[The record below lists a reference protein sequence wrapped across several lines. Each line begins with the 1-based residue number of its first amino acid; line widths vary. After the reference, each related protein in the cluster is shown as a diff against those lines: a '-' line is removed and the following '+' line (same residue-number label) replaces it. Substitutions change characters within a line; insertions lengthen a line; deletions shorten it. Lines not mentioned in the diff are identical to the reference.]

1 MKRSLILVLS
11 MFLTFIVAPSAKA
24 DLTFNGDVSCP
35 ADHPVK
41 GSEVNATTGER
52 FTHCSTETA
61 WSAYLIGGDLL
72 EAYNNSGGTL
82 DITEAVTQYR
92 QEQQSISDQ
101 RAKAEA
107 DAIAE
112 ANANPGQQICK
123 TWSYTST
130 YNGSGGGGVCT
141 TTPVQA
147 KSIDN
152 TLAAAKI
159 AEIRARLEADPQYAT
174 LRRAEANATTGINIV
189 IDYSAAERAA
199 ALDQWAIN
207 MAGNELA
214 KAAASKKAAKNPG
227 LRVCS
232 DWAVGEQTGQQ
243 CDYVPVALTSKA
255 ILTSVTD
262 QLDGLELSAALDKK
276 VNKFVKVVDIAI
288 PNTTSAKAVTIP
300 KAPKGMSQ
308 VITVENPDDCSAK
321 GRKVKIDK
329 GALCEISIALTV
341 AEGIDVNFAQTIK
354 RN

>member
-11 MFLTFIVAPSAKA
+11 MFLTFIVVPATQANVSF
-24 DLTFNGDVSCP
+24 DGDVSCP
-35 ADHPVK
+35 ADFPIK
-41 GSEVNATTGER
+41 YGESNADGSYKTVCHTDTYHQAN
-52 FTHCSTETA
+52 
-61 WSAYLIGGDLL
+61 LIGGDVFQN
-72 EAYNNSGGTL
+72 YVNSGGTL
-82 DITEAVTQYR
+82 DISQAITQYR

-107 DAIAE
+107 QALAE
-112 ANANPGQQICK
+112 ANANPGQEVCK

-130 YNGSGGGGVCT
+130 FNGSGGGGTCVII
-141 TTPVQA
+141 PLA
-147 KSIDN
+147 ARAIDN
-152 TLAAAKI
+152 TVAANKI
-159 AEIRARLEADPQYAT
+159 AEIRAQLEADPQYAT
-174 LRRAEANATTGINIV
+174 LRYGIGNQTF
-189 IDYSAAERAA
+189 DYSPAERAA
-199 ALDQWAIN
+199 LLDQWAAN

-214 KAAASKKAAKNPG
+214 KIAASKKAAKNPG

-232 DWAVGEQTGQQ
+232 DWVVGSQNGQQ

-255 ILTSVTD
+255 ILASVTD

-276 VNKFVKVVDIAI
+276 VNKFVKAVDVAI
-288 PNTTSAKAVTIP
+288 PNTTSAKTVTIP

-308 VITVENPDDCSAK
+308 VVTVENPDDCSAK